1 MRNKGFTL
9 IEIIIAI
16 TIIAMISGGGL
27 VSVFNALRNSRDA
40 KRKGDLEQ
48 IRTAL
53 EIYKA
58 DKGYY
63 PTPAAGWH
71 NLAIPGDGVY
81 IALVSGGYINAMPI
95 DPKNNNSNP
104 ACGVP
109 YTRFGYFYWYLT
121 SQRYQVVAGL
131 EGQKISNCPNWC
143 AGPAPASC
151 YVVANP

>member
-1 MRNKGFTL
+1 MGLDVIFAGIFINMRNKGFTL

-81 IALVSGGYINAMPI
+81 IALVSGGYINAMPT
-95 DPKNNNSNP
+95 
-104 ACGVP
+104 V
-109 YTRFGYFYWYLT
+109 R
-121 SQRYQVVAGL
+121 QGL
-131 EGQKISNCPNWC
+131 SGLIRLN
-143 AGPAPASC
+143 
-151 YVVANP
+151 